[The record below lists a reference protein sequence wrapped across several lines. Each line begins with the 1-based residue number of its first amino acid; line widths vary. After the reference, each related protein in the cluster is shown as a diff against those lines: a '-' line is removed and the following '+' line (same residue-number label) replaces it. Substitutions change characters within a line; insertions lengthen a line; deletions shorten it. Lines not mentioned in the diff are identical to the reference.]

1 MILPDL
7 VREPNINKINSSNH
21 IWSSSRTFRS
31 FYSFYFQHVFMPT
44 LMLQNSE
51 KNLEIKSPKKT
62 KKTSKINSY
71 RQASQWPRD
80 DATSDESEI
89 IIVKPSHQT
98 PHRE

>member
-1 MILPDL
+1 MKLIHQ
-7 VREPNINKINSSNH
+7 I
-21 IWSSSRTFRS
+21 TFGPRVVLLDP
-31 FYSFYFQHVFMPT
+31 FIHLFPACIHAYPHVT
-44 LMLQNSE
+44 KLI
-51 KNLEIKSPKKT
+51 KNLERKGPKKT